1 MYRKVRKCRKRGGV
15 VKRVSNNWFNKSR
28 IWLPSSRGGNLL
40 RRVYKKMKRG
50 KGYTRADLV
59 GITDCW

>member
-1 MYRKVRKCRKRGGV
+1 MYRKVRKGRKRGGATY
-15 VKRVSNNWFNKSR
+15 WFNKSR

-50 KGYTRADLV
+50 KGFTRADLV
-59 GITDCW
+59 GITVDGGQLY

>member
-1 MYRKVRKCRKRGGV
+1 MYRKVRKCRK
-15 VKRVSNNWFNKSR
+15 NPTYWFNKSR
-28 IWLPSSRGGNLL
+28 IWLPSSRAGNLL

-59 GITDCW
+59 GITVDGRQLY

>member
-1 MYRKVRKCRKRGGV
+1 MYRKVRKGRKRGGAMY
-15 VKRVSNNWFNKSR
+15 WFNKSR
-28 IWLPSSRGGNLL
+28 IWLPSSSGGNLL

-59 GITDCW
+59 GITVDSRQLY

>member
-1 MYRKVRKCRKRGGV
+1 MYRKVRKCRKRGGATY
-15 VKRVSNNWFNKSR
+15 WFNKSR

-50 KGYTRADLV
+50 KGYTRANLV
-59 GITDCW
+59 GITADGRQIY

>member
-1 MYRKVRKCRKRGGV
+1 MYRKVRKCRK
-15 VKRVSNNWFNKSR
+15 NLIYWFNKSR

-59 GITDCW
+59 GITVDGRQLY